1 MVGARS
7 WNISIILYFLPV
19 TRTSDEESALRE
31 KLDELS
37 HIAAKFKLSVR
48 TAQDLAVTSASQLEE
63 NLETCRDDRTQC
75 MDDLEVRS
83 SRNRVIRVA
92 SSLEATWSINSR
104 FPLNALNRR
113 FNFE

>member
-1 MVGARS
+1 MH
-7 WNISIILYFLPV
+7 
-19 TRTSDEESALRE
+19 TSVEENALRE

-75 MDDLEVRS
+75 MDDLEVCIL
-83 SRNRVIRVA
+83 RNHVPPSAAQRA
-92 SSLEATWSINSR
+92 FS
-104 FPLNALNRR
+104 NRILIFHLLIPCHFVVWTKCCFR
-113 FNFE
+113 RN